1 MDVSKLMEATAQCL
15 PEDAR
20 RIAEKCLKEKKSKSF
35 EWLPENLSFR
45 YVIAGELVGGRNKT
59 SWWMVLL
66 LFLFI
71 EVLCVCVFGL
81 KMWLNNLNYL

>member
-1 MDVSKLMEATAQCL
+1 MRVHKGTKILLPKIFQHYVKDMSMDVSKLMETTAECL

-20 RIAEKCLKEKKSKSF
+20 RIADKCLKEKKSKNF

-59 SWWMVLL
+59 
-66 LFLFI
+66 
-71 EVLCVCVFGL
+71 
-81 KMWLNNLNYL
+81 